1 MYVGIVKLKL
11 HLPACESFDEKQEF
25 FKRSEEIVLESFN
38 LPLAEVGCL
47 EEEQMLELGYAIVG
61 AELGEVESAT
71 SAIIDLILE
80 QGDAQ
85 VLDEEVD
92 ILTY

>member
-1 MYVGIVKLKL
+1 
-11 HLPACESFDEKQEF
+11 
-25 FKRSEEIVLESFN
+25 
-38 LPLAEVGCL
+38 L